1 MSLHMF
7 AEKPKGMTDA
17 WFLWIAEMLVIYY
30 LGENLSSAWADAEY
44 IEKVLKMHNLN
55 VDFIRWLLERMIEEE
70 RPAEIVVIEK
80 YLAAAGA
87 LDEDSGS
94 RFEL

>member
-1 MSLHMF
+1 MKCDF
-7 AEKPKGMTDA
+7 REKPKGLPDIWYM
-17 WFLWIAEMLVIYY
+17 FLARELGIYF
-30 LGENLSSAWADAEY
+30 LGGFHYRWADAEY
-44 IEKVLKMHNLN
+44 IGNVLETVNCPP
-55 VDFIRWLLERMIEEE
+55 DFVRWLLERMVEEE
-70 RPAEIVVIEK
+70 RPETVVVIEK